1 MNPTPYG
8 SSACSMYSRMSST
21 VSMPFGEAPLLDP
34 FRFSS
39 LAMPSSVARNSFTGP
54 VFVRKSTMPSSHFP
68 TSSPSWLGEL
78 QRAST
83 NALLMAKAI
92 FALDTNSACNKSE
105 QQTEKVSVV
114 PRARRSRPRSEGCLS
129 KTTGSPALPES
140 ESTILTTGSSAL
152 LSSVVGVV
160 PHSPFGCGGKTH
172 VGPAFYRQR
181 HHCREKDFPVPVT
194 GLSGVQNAS
203 DMQEKD
209 FQKKPAR
216 EVAFS
221 WAT

>member
-1 MNPTPYG
+1 MNGLASNRISPVGG
-8 SSACSMYSRMSST
+8 SRTSAL
-21 VSMPFGEAPLLDP
+21 F
-34 FRFSS
+34 
-39 LAMPSSVARNSFTGP
+39 
-54 VFVRKSTMPSSHFP
+54 
-68 TSSPSWLGEL
+68 GEL